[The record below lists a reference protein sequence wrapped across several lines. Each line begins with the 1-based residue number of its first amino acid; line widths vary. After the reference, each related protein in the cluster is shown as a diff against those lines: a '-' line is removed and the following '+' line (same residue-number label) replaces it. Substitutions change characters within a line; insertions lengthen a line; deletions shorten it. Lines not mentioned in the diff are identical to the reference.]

1 MENTTVFFD
10 NITALLV
17 PWPPKPS
24 TTTRA
29 TGIIDTFYIALFLLY
44 VPGILTNA
52 ICMFLLTSETKK
64 SKLPTNTLLLLLCS
78 TDFVA
83 VSLSCFWSVTK
94 RLGMTMGYNLC
105 AVKCFLHPMM
115 PLLTGAVSLL
125 MALDRV
131 LAFCKPFYYRTHIS
145 KKMWIICYIMAI
157 IVLSVVCVL
166 PHIGLGSFWT
176 PKYKKG
182 KVSYTCSV
190 FTYQTEE
197 RKKISHLIYMFLGL
211 LLVAG
216 IIISN
221 IVVAGAVLLLRNRT
235 IEAQKSRSNQPAVS
249 RSTEIKFAIIVGAL
263 ACVFVTCWLPYN
275 VSHILFY
282 IYCSIT
288 YLSGQQFCLR
298 NCILVSKHF
307 CFVLLA

>member
-24 TTTRA
+24 TTTTA
-29 TGIIDTFYIALFLLY
+29 TGIVDTFYIFLFLLF

-52 ICMFLLTSETKK
+52 LCIFLLTSETRK

-94 RLGMTMGYNLC
+94 RLGMTMRYEFC

-115 PLLTGAVSLL
+115 PLLTGTISLL

-145 KKMWIICYIMAI
+145 KKLWIKCYIMAI
-157 IVLSVVCVL
+157 IILSVICVL
-166 PHIGLGSFWT
+166 PYIGLGSIWT
-176 PKYKKG
+176 PNYRNG

-197 RKKISHLIYMFLGL
+197 QKKIFHLIYMFLGL

-221 IVVAGAVLLLRNRT
+221 IVVAGAVLLLRHRT
-235 IEAQKSRSNQPAVS
+235 IEAQKSRTNQPAVS
-249 RSTEIKFAIIVGAL
+249 MSTEIKFAIIVGVL

-275 VSHILFY
+275 VSNL
-282 IYCSIT
+282 
-288 YLSGQQFCLR
+288 
-298 NCILVSKHF
+298 
-307 CFVLLA
+307 

>member
-1 MENTTVFFD
+1 MENVTVIFD

-17 PWPPKPS
+17 SWPPKPS
-24 TTTRA
+24 TV
-29 TGIIDTFYIALFLLY
+29 TGITDTFYISLFLLY

-52 ICMFLLTSETKK
+52 ICMCLLLSETRR
-64 SKLPTNTLLLLLCS
+64 SKLPTNTLLLLLVS

-83 VSLSCFWSVTK
+83 VSMSCFWSITK
-94 RLGMTMGYNLC
+94 RLGMTMMYEFCG
-105 AVKCFLHPMM
+105 VKSFFHPMM
-115 PLLTGAVSLL
+115 PLLTGTISLL

-145 KKMWIICYIMAI
+145 KKLWIICYMMAI
-157 IVLSVVCVL
+157 IILSVICVL

-176 PKYKKG
+176 PKYKEG
-182 KVSYTCSV
+182 KISYTCSV

-197 RKKISHLIYMFLGL
+197 RKKIFHLIYMFLGL

-221 IVVAGAVLLLRNRT
+221 IVVAAAVLLLRHRT
-235 IEAQKSRSNQPAVS
+235 IEAQKGSSNLPAVS
-249 RSTEIKFAIIVGAL
+249 RSTEITFAIIVGVL

-275 VSHILFY
+275 VSLILFY

-288 YLSGQQFCLR
+288 YLLPFSLKTFFYLCY
-298 NCILVSKHF
+298 
-307 CFVLLA
+307 